1 MKKFY
6 GEPSTLDLCHR
17 QGGDQVVIRLSSSE
31 GVHQEDPLG
40 PALFCA
46 AIHPSLCAVSHRW
59 GNVTVLAYLDD
70 VYLVGPTTSLEG
82 VLDHLKS
89 SLSKA
94 GLVICDQ
101 KCELYSPSS
110 TNGNF
115 SIPVSSDG
123 ATILGTP
130 MGTSAFVQ
138 SKCVEIAETGEHL
151 LSEIVNLIVNL
162 KDRQCSMLILR
173 HCHVPRLTYL
183 ARQVPRQDLAKAAN
197 IHDNMPRSSFANIIS
212 LPHLDDIK

>member
-1 MKKFY
+1 M
-6 GEPSTLDLCHR
+6 
-17 QGGDQVVIRLSSSE
+17 
-31 GVHQEDPLG
+31 
-40 PALFCA
+40 
-46 AIHPSLCAVSHRW
+46 
-59 GNVTVLAYLDD
+59 TVLAYLDD

-89 SLSKA
+89 FLSKA

-101 KCELYSPSS
+101 KCELYSPSV
-110 TNGNF
+110 TDGNF

-123 ATILGTP
+123 TTILSTP

-151 LSEIVNLIVNL
+151 LSEIINL
-162 KDRQCSMLILR
+162 KDRQCLMLILH

-183 ARQVPRQDLAKAAN
+183 ARQVPPQDLAKVAN
-197 IHDNMPRSSFANIIS
+197 MTRSSFVRFHM
-212 LPHLDDIK
+212 LLFYHLGVNP